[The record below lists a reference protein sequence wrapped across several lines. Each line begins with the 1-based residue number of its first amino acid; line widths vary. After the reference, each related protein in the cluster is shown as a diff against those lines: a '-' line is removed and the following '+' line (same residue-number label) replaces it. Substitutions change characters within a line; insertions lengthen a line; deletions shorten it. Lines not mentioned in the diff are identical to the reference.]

1 MISSAVEDRFLLFSF
16 LRIRGI
22 LGDLIACEGD
32 VPVPVGLAGTVVFC
46 MPLA

>member
-1 MISSAVEDRFLLFSF
+1 MISSAAEDRFLLFSF

-22 LGDLIACEGD
+22 LGDLVSCEGGVA
-32 VPVPVGLAGTVVFC
+32 VPDGLAGTVVFC